1 MNAVEMNAVAIFI
14 QKIMKNSSKCEHC
27 TFRYID
33 EFGEPYCFFAYAC
46 LIQDF
51 YFFDEGNN

>member
-1 MNAVEMNAVAIFI
+1 MDVVAAFI

-27 TFRYID
+27 TLCCTN

-51 YFFDEGNN
+51 YFFDEEDD

>member
-1 MNAVEMNAVAIFI
+1 MDVVAAFI

-27 TFRYID
+27 TLRCTN

-51 YFFDEGNN
+51 YFFDEEDDWDD